1 MKLEEWIDLFNTT
14 RPFVA
19 DEIAIFILS
28 KLLGYGIAIILRN
41 TLWTTTQGDDMMGCD
56 VYFTYCGEGNFV
68 PLKNYDPAEEDKL
81 LNKYYPKIA
90 KEKQKKVG
98 GRARKGLNK
107 GKSTPGDDPQPAGTP
122 GSDPQ
127 PSPAKEKKSPTRC
140 PKSPRGVTNSHLQR
154 VPTNIALEE
163 VG

>member
-56 VYFTYCGEGNFV
+56 AYFTYCGEGNFV
-68 PLKNYDPAEEDKL
+68 PLKHYDPAEEDKL
-81 LNKYYPKIA
+81 LNKYCPKIA
-90 KEKQKKVG
+90 KEKQKKTG
-98 GRARKGLNK
+98 GRARKGLNIK
-107 GKSTPGDDPQPAGTP
+107 GNPLLVMTHSQLELLVVTHSQVL
-122 GSDPQ
+122 
-127 PSPAKEKKSPTRC
+127 
-140 PKSPRGVTNSHLQR
+140 PRRGAPLD
-154 VPTNIALEE
+154 I
-163 VG
+163 

>member
-56 VYFTYCGEGNFV
+56 MYFTYCGEGNFV
-68 PLKNYDPAEEDKL
+68 PLKHYDPAEEDEL
-81 LNKYYPKIA
+81 LNKYCPENA

-98 GRARKGLNK
+98 GRARKGLNIK
-107 GKSTPGDDPQPAGTP
+107 GNPLLVMTHSQL
-122 GSDPQ
+122 
-127 PSPAKEKKSPTRC
+127 ELLV
-140 PKSPRGVTNSHLQR
+140 VTHSQILPIRRRAPLDIQR
-154 VPTNIALEE
+154 A
-163 VG
+163 